1 MTMWTHDE
9 VLENLRKMKP
19 NAHKRRPYKVSVQIG
34 LELGPRALMFT
45 LRRNCKTV
53 PLLSTPTAP
62 GLTAVVAVVV
72 NYQPGQQLLKEVGG
86 SSP

>member
-1 MTMWTHDE
+1 MCTYDE
-9 VLENLRKMKP
+9 ALEDLRKMKP

-34 LELGPRALMFT
+34 LESGSRALMSR

-53 PLLSTPTAP
+53 PFLSTPTAP

>member
-1 MTMWTHDE
+1 MDS
-9 VLENLRKMKP
+9 VSCAIARNKS
-19 NAHKRRPYKVSVQIG
+19 NAHKRRPYKLSVQIG
-34 LELGPRALMFT
+34 LESGPRALMFR

-72 NYQPGQQLLKEVGG
+72 NYQPGQRLLKEVGG